1 MFLRFG
7 IVSKLVVLLAAVQY
21 RVNYQVVYTSEGR
34 FRHDPQWLCPDDCQ
48 RRLMVCG
55 EPSMLL
61 TGGVMFDGPFQ

>member
-21 RVNYQVVYTSEGR
+21 RVNYQVVYTSEAGFVMTR
-34 FRHDPQWLCPDDCQ
+34 NGYVPMIVKDGLWY
-48 RRLMVCG
+48 V